1 MSVLFAS
8 RQLSAGCFDAVRDLA
23 LGLRSGSVEEI
34 DSELG
39 ARAGVRFV
47 PQEPAARRRR
57 GQELVADDLYE
68 VRIAGRREVPTR
80 SGNLHDLCNA
90 LAWAAF
96 PASKWA
102 LTCLVAA
109 AQRRRV
115 PTGARRLPGARTPAH
130 DRLALIDEGGVLV
143 AGAAD
148 SDAREE
154 LSSGRARALVFGH
167 ALVEHALTG
176 RSAVT
181 GAALLLPVDPTGSI
195 DDLRRRLDDALA
207 AALTRDGGWPAEAG
221 LARIPLAALQARAT
235 NRG

>member
-1 MSVLFAS
+1 VLFAS

-23 LGLRSGSVEEI
+23 LGLRSGSFEEI
-34 DSELG
+34 DGELG

-57 GQELVADDLYE
+57 GQELVVDDLYE
-68 VRIAGRREVPTR
+68 VRIAARREVPTR
-80 SGNLHDLCNA
+80 PGNLHDLCNA

-109 AQRRRV
+109 AQRSRV
-115 PTGARRLPGARTPAH
+115 PSGARRLPGSRTPAH

-148 SDAREE
+148 GDAPEA
-154 LSSGRARALVFGH
+154 LASGRARALVFGH

-176 RSAVT
+176 RSGT
-181 GAALLLPVDPTGSI
+181 GAALFFPVDPSGSI
-195 DDLRRRLDDALA
+195 DELRRRLDDALA
-207 AALTRDGGWPAEAG
+207 TALARHGGWPAEAG
-221 LARIPLAALQARAT
+221 LARLPLAALEAAA
-235 NRG
+235 